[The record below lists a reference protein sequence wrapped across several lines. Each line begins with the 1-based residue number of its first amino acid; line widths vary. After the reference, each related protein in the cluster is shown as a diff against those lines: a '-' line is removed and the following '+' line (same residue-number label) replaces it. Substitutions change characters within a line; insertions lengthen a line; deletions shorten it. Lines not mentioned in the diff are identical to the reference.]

1 MAGKDGGSDEEE
13 DIIYYTVDNAV
24 EKIGFG
30 SFQIRIMAVV
40 GILSVSFFV
49 SD

>member
-1 MAGKDGGSDEEE
+1 
-13 DIIYYTVDNAV
+13 V

-49 SD
+49 SDWL